1 MAHVKEKL
9 AEKPAPAAV
18 LGKAVARAADHLTLT
33 NRSLA
38 QIVGLSEASISRLR
52 AGGSHLLENAKTFEL
67 ATLFVRLYRS
77 LDAIVGG
84 DDRIAAQ
91 WLRNAN
97 AALAGTPL
105 EMVQSARGLVRV
117 VDYLD
122 SRRALL

>member
-1 MAHVKEKL
+1 MPRL
-9 AEKPAPAAV
+9 QEKPVAKPARATV
-18 LGKAVARAADHLTLT
+18 LGKAVARAADHLALT

-77 LDAIVGG
+77 LDAITGG

-91 WLRNAN
+91 WLRNTN
-97 AALAGTPL
+97 TALAGTPI
-105 EMVQSARGLVRV
+105 EMIQSARGLVRV

-122 SRRALL
+122 ARRALL